1 MSSYYG
7 SKRFPYLYDARHTI
21 EELEEM
27 YERTDNREKKRQ
39 IRRIINERIN
49 PPKEK
54 SDAYAWSQKHN
65 FLLFMGGGL
74 SGNIGSMLAAMR
86 GLQKNSI
93 YRRYSAEYREILE
106 AIQDVD
112 EALKRV
118 LFLLKNISALRKEDR
133 ADEKQHRA
141 NRP

>member
-7 SKRFPYLYDARHTI
+7 SKRFPYLYDASHTI

-86 GLQKNSI
+86 GLQKNSV
-93 YRRYSAEYREILE
+93 YRRYSAEYREVLE
-106 AIQDVD
+106 AIQ
-112 EALKRV
+112 EAETALKRA